1 MIDRD
6 TINRILDAL
15 KIEEVIGDFV
25 SLRRKGSNWWGLCP
39 FHPDRNPSMAVSSAK
54 NLFKCFSCGKGGNA
68 ISFVMEHERMSYPEA
83 LRYIAAKYNIEVVEK
98 ELTPEEIARNQLYDN
113 LLVVTEYAQKFYQDL
128 LWNNDFGRAVGLSYF
143 RQRGYKDDTIRKFG
157 LGFASHHPD
166 TLIEAARKEGY
177 KEEYLI
183 GATLCVTRDNGQ
195 VSDRFYDRVMFP
207 IHSISGRVIAFGGR
221 TLKRDKNVPKYVNSE
236 NSEIYKKSD
245 AVYGIFFA
253 KSSIAKEK
261 KCYLVEGYTDV
272 ISMHQAGIM
281 NVVAPCGTALTDGQ
295 IRLMKRFAPD
305 VTIIYD
311 NDEAGINASLKNIN
325 LLLDEGMNVR
335 VLLLPEGE
343 DPDSFAMAHTGDEI
357 RDFIANNEEDCI
369 SYKCRLLIDSER
381 DPVRKSRAIRDVI
394 ETIAYVS
401 DPVLRNLY
409 VDELSKKYDQKPEL
423 LFKEI
428 ASLRQKRREEKQRLE
443 QRKAAEASA
452 THLRPVPEGQQ
463 PPPLSEEDYEP
474 TGDLSIGDVYSSNT
488 PLDVSERELV
498 YYLVKF
504 GCYPIHFAEDMLY
517 GARKREGVKV
527 ADYIR
532 SALSEDELELENPI
546 YRTIYEEFY
555 SLYDTFGE
563 DENHV
568 EQQKRVVRFFS
579 VHQNDALRETVL
591 GLLLES
597 HPLTVKEYRQSIA
610 PEETILGFTVPKSM
624 ILYKLR
630 VTEQA
635 CIAITQEIAAS
646 EANGDLERQK
656 SLMMQLQLLNQ
667 VKNRFSR
674 ELNRL

>member
-6 TINRILDAL
+6 TINRIFDAI

-68 ISFVMEHERMSYPEA
+68 LSFVMEHEHMSYPEA
-83 LRYIAAKYNIEVVEK
+83 LRYLAAKYNIEVVEK
-98 ELTPEEIARNQLYDN
+98 ELTPEEIARNQRYDN
-113 LLVVTEYAQKFYQDL
+113 LLVVSDFAQKFYQNL
-128 LWNNDFGRAVGLSYF
+128 LWDNDFGRTVGLSYF
-143 RQRGYKDDTIRKFG
+143 RQRGYNDDIIRKFG

-166 TLIEAARKEGY
+166 TLVDAARKEGY

-183 GATLCVTRDNGQ
+183 GATLCVTRENGQ

-221 TLKRDKNVPKYVNSE
+221 TLKKDKNVPKYVNSE

-253 KSSIAKEK
+253 KSAMARDK

-272 ISMHQAGIM
+272 ISMHQAGIT
-281 NVVAPCGTALTDGQ
+281 NVVAPCGTALTAGQ
-295 IRLMKRFAPD
+295 IRLMKRFSPD

-325 LLLDEGMNVR
+325 LLLEEGMNVR

-369 SYKCRLLIDSER
+369 FYKCRMLVDSER
-381 DPVRKSRAIRDVI
+381 DPVRKARAIRDVI
-394 ETIAYVS
+394 ETVAYVS

-409 VDELSKKYDQKPEL
+409 VDNLSKKYDQKPEM

-428 ASLRQKRREEKQRLE
+428 SSLRRKRREEKQRLE
-443 QRKAAEASA
+443 QRRAAEASSEQ
-452 THLRPVPEGQQ
+452 LRPFYEQ
-463 PPPLSEEDYEP
+463 PPLPSEEYYEP
-474 TGDLSIGDVYSSNT
+474 PGELLIGDVYSSNT
-488 PLDVSERELV
+488 PMDVSERELV

-504 GCYPIHFAEDMLY
+504 GCYPIHFVEDMLY
-517 GARKREGVKV
+517 GAQKREGVTV

-532 SALSEDELELENPI
+532 SALSEDELELENPL
-546 YRTIYEEFY
+546 YRSIYEEFY
-555 SLYDTFGE
+555 SLYGTLAEGE
-563 DENHV
+563 DHE
-568 EQQKRVVRFFS
+568 EQQKQVVRFLS
-579 VHQNDALRETVL
+579 VNKNDVLRETVL
-591 GLLLES
+591 GLLLET
-597 HPLTVKEYRQSIA
+597 HPLTVKEYRKSIA
-610 PEETILGFTVPKSM
+610 PEETILGVTVPKSM

-630 VTEQA
+630 ITEQA
-635 CIAITQEIAAS
+635 CLDLTKEIATA
-646 EANGDLERQK
+646 EADGDLERQK
-656 SLMMQLQLLNQ
+656 ALMMQLQMFNQ
-667 VKNRFSR
+667 VKNRFAK
-674 ELNRL
+674 EINRL

>member
-6 TINRILDAL
+6 TINRILDAV

-39 FHPDRNPSMAVSSAK
+39 FHPDRNPSMAVSSTK

-68 ISFVMEHERMSYPEA
+68 LSFVMEHENMSYPEA
-83 LRYIAAKYNIEVVEK
+83 LRYLAAKYNIEVVDK
-98 ELTPEEIARNQLYDN
+98 ELTPEEVARNQRYDN
-113 LLVVTEYAQKFYQDL
+113 LLVVSDFAQKFYQDL
-128 LWNNDFGRAVGLSYF
+128 LWNNDFGRTVGLSYF
-143 RQRGYKDDTIRKFG
+143 RQRGYTDDTIRKFG

-166 TLIEAARKEGY
+166 TLSDGARTEGY

-183 GATLCVTRDNGQ
+183 GATLCVARENGE

-221 TLKRDKNVPKYVNSE
+221 TLKKDKNVPKYVNSE

-253 KSSIAKEK
+253 KSAIAKEK

-272 ISMHQAGIM
+272 VSMHQAGIT
-281 NVVAPCGTALTDGQ
+281 NVVAPCGTALTAGQ
-295 IRLMKRFAPD
+295 IRLMKRFSPD

-325 LLLDEGMNVR
+325 LLLEEGMNVR

-357 RDFIANNEEDCI
+357 RDFIENNEEDCI
-369 SYKCRLLIDSER
+369 SYKCRLLVDSER

-409 VDELSKKYDQKPEL
+409 VDNLSKKYDQKPEM

-428 ASLRQKRREEKQRLE
+428 STLRRKWREERQRME
-443 QRKAAEASA
+443 QRRGMEVSSG
-452 THLRPVPEGQQ
+452 HLRPVYEGQQ
-463 PPPLSEEDYEP
+463 TPPASEEYYEP
-474 TGDLSIGDVYSSNT
+474 AGDLLIGDVYSSNT
-488 PLDVSERELV
+488 PMDVSERELL

-504 GCYPIHFAEDMLY
+504 GCYPIHFVEDMLY
-517 GARKREGVKV
+517 GAQKREGVTV

-532 SALSEDELELENPI
+532 SALSEDELEFENPL
-546 YRTIYEEFY
+546 YRAIYEEFY
-555 SLYDTFGE
+555 SLYGTLEGSLDPE
-563 DENHV
+563 
-568 EQQKRVVRFFS
+568 EQQKQVVRFLS
-579 VHQNDALRETVL
+579 AHNNDSLRKTVL
-591 GLLLES
+591 GLLLET
-597 HPLTVKEYRQSIA
+597 HTLTVKEYRLSIA
-610 PEETILGFTVPKSM
+610 PEETILGVTVPNSM
-624 ILYKLR
+624 VLYKLR
-630 VTEQA
+630 ITEQA
-635 CIAITQEIAAS
+635 CIDITKEIAAA

-656 SLMMQLQLLNQ
+656 ALMMQLQMFNQ
-667 VKNRFSR
+667 VKNRFAK

>member
-6 TINRILDAL
+6 TINRIFDAI

-68 ISFVMEHERMSYPEA
+68 LSFVMEHEHMSYPEA
-83 LRYIAAKYNIEVVEK
+83 LRYLAAKYNIEVVEK
-98 ELTPEEIARNQLYDN
+98 ELTPEEIARNQRYDN
-113 LLVVTEYAQKFYQDL
+113 LLVVSDFAQKFYQNL
-128 LWNNDFGRAVGLSYF
+128 LWDNDFGRTVGLSYF
-143 RQRGYKDDTIRKFG
+143 RQRGYNDDIIRKFG

-166 TLIEAARKEGY
+166 TLVDAARKEGY

-183 GATLCVTRDNGQ
+183 GATLCVTRENGQ

-221 TLKRDKNVPKYVNSE
+221 TLKKDKNVPKYVNSE

-253 KSSIAKEK
+253 KSAMARDK

-272 ISMHQAGIM
+272 ISMHQAGIT
-281 NVVAPCGTALTDGQ
+281 NVVAPCGTALTAGQ
-295 IRLMKRFAPD
+295 IRLMKRFSPD

-325 LLLDEGMNVR
+325 LLLEEGMNVR

-357 RDFIANNEEDCI
+357 RDFIANNEDDCI
-369 SYKCRLLIDSER
+369 FYKCRLLVDSER

-394 ETIAYVS
+394 ETVAYVS

-409 VDELSKKYDQKPEL
+409 VDNLSKKYDQKPEM

-428 ASLRQKRREEKQRLE
+428 SSLRRKRREEKQRLE
-443 QRKAAEASA
+443 QRRAAEASSEQ
-452 THLRPVPEGQQ
+452 LRPVYEQ
-463 PPPLSEEDYEP
+463 PPLPSEEYYEP
-474 TGDLSIGDVYSSNT
+474 PGELLIGDVYSSNT
-488 PLDVSERELV
+488 PMDVSERELV

-504 GCYPIHFAEDMLY
+504 GCYPIHFVEDMLY
-517 GARKREGVKV
+517 GAQKREGVTV

-532 SALSEDELELENPI
+532 SALSEDELELENPL
-546 YRTIYEEFY
+546 YRSIYEEFY
-555 SLYDTFGE
+555 SLYGTLAEGE
-563 DENHV
+563 DHE
-568 EQQKRVVRFFS
+568 EQQKQVVRFLS
-579 VHQNDALRETVL
+579 VNKNDVLRETVL
-591 GLLLES
+591 GLLLET
-597 HPLTVKEYRQSIA
+597 HPLTVKEYRKSIA
-610 PEETILGFTVPKSM
+610 PEETILGVTVPKSM

-630 VTEQA
+630 ITEQA
-635 CIAITQEIAAS
+635 CLDLTKEIATA
-646 EANGDLERQK
+646 EADGDLERQK
-656 SLMMQLQLLNQ
+656 ALMMQLQMFNQ
-667 VKNRFSR
+667 VKNRFAK
-674 ELNRL
+674 EINRL

>member
-6 TINRILDAL
+6 TINRIFDAI

-39 FHPDRNPSMAVSSAK
+39 FHPDKNPSMAVSSAK

-68 ISFVMEHERMSYPEA
+68 LSFVMEHEHMSYPEA
-83 LRYIAAKYNIEVVEK
+83 LRYLAAKYNIEVVEK
-98 ELTPEEIARNQLYDN
+98 ELTPEEIARNQRYDN
-113 LLVVTEYAQKFYQDL
+113 LLVVSDFAQKFYQNL
-128 LWNNDFGRAVGLSYF
+128 LWDNDFGRTVGLSYF
-143 RQRGYKDDTIRKFG
+143 RQRGYNDDIIRKFG

-166 TLIEAARKEGY
+166 TLVDAARKEGY

-183 GATLCVTRDNGQ
+183 GATLCVTRENGQ

-221 TLKRDKNVPKYVNSE
+221 TLKKDKNVPKYVNSE

-253 KSSIAKEK
+253 KSAMARDK

-272 ISMHQAGIM
+272 ISMNQAGIT
-281 NVVAPCGTALTDGQ
+281 NVVAPCGTALTAGQ
-295 IRLMKRFAPD
+295 IRLMKRFSPD

-325 LLLDEGMNVR
+325 LLLEEGMNVR

-369 SYKCRLLIDSER
+369 FYKCRMLVDSER

-394 ETIAYVS
+394 ETVAYVS

-409 VDELSKKYDQKPEL
+409 VDNLSKKYDQKPEM

-428 ASLRQKRREEKQRLE
+428 SSLRRKRREEKQRLE
-443 QRKAAEASA
+443 QRRAAEASSEQ
-452 THLRPVPEGQQ
+452 LRPVYEQ
-463 PPPLSEEDYEP
+463 PPLPSEEYYEP
-474 TGDLSIGDVYSSNT
+474 AGVLLIGDVYSSNT
-488 PLDVSERELV
+488 PMDVSERELV

-504 GCYPIHFAEDMLY
+504 GCYPIHFVEDMLY
-517 GARKREGVKV
+517 GAQKREGVTV

-532 SALSEDELELENPI
+532 SALSEDELELENPLYRSI
-546 YRTIYEEFY
+546 YAEFY
-555 SLYDTFGE
+555 SLYGTLAEGE
-563 DENHV
+563 DHE
-568 EQQKRVVRFFS
+568 EQQKQVVRFLS
-579 VHQNDALRETVL
+579 VNKNDVLRETVL
-591 GLLLES
+591 GLLLET
-597 HPLTVKEYRQSIA
+597 HPLTVKEYRKSIA
-610 PEETILGFTVPKSM
+610 PEETILGVTVPKSM

-630 VTEQA
+630 ITEQA
-635 CIAITQEIAAS
+635 CLDLTKEIATA
-646 EANGDLERQK
+646 EADGDLERQK
-656 SLMMQLQLLNQ
+656 ALMMQLQMFNQ
-667 VKNRFSR
+667 VKNRFAK
-674 ELNRL
+674 EINRL

>member
-6 TINRILDAL
+6 TINRIFDAI

-68 ISFVMEHERMSYPEA
+68 LSFVMEHEHMSYPEA
-83 LRYIAAKYNIEVVEK
+83 LRYLAAKYNIEVVEK
-98 ELTPEEIARNQLYDN
+98 ELTPEEVARNQRYDN
-113 LLVVTEYAQKFYQDL
+113 LLVVSDFAQKFYHNL
-128 LWNNDFGRAVGLSYF
+128 LWDNDFGRTVGLSYF
-143 RQRGYKDDTIRKFG
+143 RQRGYNDDIIRKFG

-166 TLIEAARKEGY
+166 TLIDAARKEGY

-183 GATLCVTRDNGQ
+183 GATLCVTRENGQ

-221 TLKRDKNVPKYVNSE
+221 TLKKDKNVPKYVNSE

-253 KSSIAKEK
+253 KSAIARDK

-272 ISMHQAGIM
+272 ISMHQAGIT
-281 NVVAPCGTALTDGQ
+281 NVVAPCGTALTAGQ
-295 IRLMKRFAPD
+295 IRLMKRFSPD

-325 LLLDEGMNVR
+325 LLLEEGMNVR

-369 SYKCRLLIDSER
+369 FYKCRLLVDSER

-394 ETIAYVS
+394 ETVAYVS

-409 VDELSKKYDQKPEL
+409 VDNLSKKYDQKPEM

-428 ASLRQKRREEKQRLE
+428 SSLRRKRREEKQRLE
-443 QRKAAEASA
+443 QRKAAEASSEQ
-452 THLRPVPEGQQ
+452 LRPVYEQQ
-463 PPPLSEEDYEP
+463 PPPPTEEYYEP
-474 TGDLSIGDVYSSNT
+474 AGELLIGDVYSSNT
-488 PLDVSERELV
+488 PMDVSEQELV

-504 GCYPIHFAEDMLY
+504 GCYPIHFVEDMLY
-517 GARKREGVKV
+517 GAQKREGVTV

-532 SALSEDELELENPI
+532 SALSEDELELENPL
-546 YRTIYEEFY
+546 YRSIYEEFY
-555 SLYDTFGE
+555 SLYGTLAEGE
-563 DENHV
+563 DYE
-568 EQQKRVVRFFS
+568 EQQKQVVRFLS
-579 VHQNDALRETVL
+579 VNKNDVLRETVL
-591 GLLLES
+591 GLLMET
-597 HPLTVKEYRQSIA
+597 HPLTVKEYRKAIA
-610 PEETILGFTVPKSM
+610 PEETILGVTVPKSM

-630 VTEQA
+630 ITEQA
-635 CIAITQEIAAS
+635 CLDLTKEIATA
-646 EANGDLERQK
+646 EADGDLDRQK
-656 SLMMQLQLLNQ
+656 ALMMQLQMFNQ
-667 VKNRFSR
+667 VKNRFAR

>member
-6 TINRILDAL
+6 TINRIFDAI

-68 ISFVMEHERMSYPEA
+68 LSFVMEHEHMSYPEA
-83 LRYIAAKYNIEVVEK
+83 LRYLAAKYNIEVVEK
-98 ELTPEEIARNQLYDN
+98 ELTPEEIARNQRYDN
-113 LLVVTEYAQKFYQDL
+113 LLVVSDFAQKFYQNL
-128 LWNNDFGRAVGLSYF
+128 LWDNDFGRTVGLSYF
-143 RQRGYKDDTIRKFG
+143 RQRGYNDDIIRKFG

-166 TLIEAARKEGY
+166 TLVDAARKEGY

-183 GATLCVTRDNGQ
+183 GATLCVTRENGQ

-221 TLKRDKNVPKYVNSE
+221 TLKKDKNVPKYVNSE

-253 KSSIAKEK
+253 KSAMARDK

-272 ISMHQAGIM
+272 ISMHQAGIT
-281 NVVAPCGTALTDGQ
+281 NVVAPCGTALTAGQ
-295 IRLMKRFAPD
+295 IRLMKRFSPD

-325 LLLDEGMNVR
+325 LLLEEGMNVR

-343 DPDSFAMAHTGDEI
+343 DPDSFAMAHPGDEI

-369 SYKCRLLIDSER
+369 FYKCRMLVDSER
-381 DPVRKSRAIRDVI
+381 DPVRKARAIRDVI
-394 ETIAYVS
+394 ETVAYVS

-409 VDELSKKYDQKPEL
+409 VDNLSKKYDQKPEM

-428 ASLRQKRREEKQRLE
+428 SSLRRKRREEKQRLE
-443 QRKAAEASA
+443 QRRAAEASSEQ
-452 THLRPVPEGQQ
+452 LRPFYEQ
-463 PPPLSEEDYEP
+463 PPLPSEEYYEP
-474 TGDLSIGDVYSSNT
+474 PGELLIGDVYSSNT
-488 PLDVSERELV
+488 PMDVSERELV

-504 GCYPIHFAEDMLY
+504 GCYPIHFVEDMLY
-517 GARKREGVKV
+517 GAQKREGVTV

-532 SALSEDELELENPI
+532 SALSEDELELKNPL
-546 YRTIYEEFY
+546 YRSIYEEFY
-555 SLYDTFGE
+555 SLYGTLAEGE
-563 DENHV
+563 DHE
-568 EQQKRVVRFFS
+568 EQQKQVVRFLS
-579 VHQNDALRETVL
+579 VNKNDVLRETVL
-591 GLLLES
+591 GLLLET
-597 HPLTVKEYRQSIA
+597 HPLTVKEYRKSIA
-610 PEETILGFTVPKSM
+610 PEETILGVTVPKSM

-630 VTEQA
+630 ITEQA
-635 CIAITQEIAAS
+635 CLDLTKEIATA
-646 EANGDLERQK
+646 EADGDLERQK
-656 SLMMQLQLLNQ
+656 ALMMQLQMFNQ
-667 VKNRFSR
+667 VKNRFAK
-674 ELNRL
+674 EINRL

>member
-6 TINRILDAL
+6 TINRIFDAI

-68 ISFVMEHERMSYPEA
+68 LSFVMEHEHMSYPEA
-83 LRYIAAKYNIEVVEK
+83 LRYLAAKYNIEVVEK
-98 ELTPEEIARNQLYDN
+98 ELTPEEIARNQRYDN
-113 LLVVTEYAQKFYQDL
+113 LLVVSDFAQKFYQNL
-128 LWNNDFGRAVGLSYF
+128 LWDNDFGRTVGLSYF
-143 RQRGYKDDTIRKFG
+143 RQRGYNDDIIRKFG

-166 TLIEAARKEGY
+166 TLVDAARKEGY

-183 GATLCVTRDNGQ
+183 GATLCVTRENGQ

-221 TLKRDKNVPKYVNSE
+221 TLKKDKNVPKYVNSE

-253 KSSIAKEK
+253 KSAMARDK

-272 ISMHQAGIM
+272 ISMHQAGIT
-281 NVVAPCGTALTDGQ
+281 NVVAPCGTALTAGQ
-295 IRLMKRFAPD
+295 IRLMKRFSPD

-325 LLLDEGMNVR
+325 LLLEEGMNVR

-369 SYKCRLLIDSER
+369 FYKCRMLVDSER
-381 DPVRKSRAIRDVI
+381 DPVRKARAIRDVI
-394 ETIAYVS
+394 ETVAYVS

-409 VDELSKKYDQKPEL
+409 VDNLSKKYDQKPEM

-428 ASLRQKRREEKQRLE
+428 SSLRWKRREEKQRLE
-443 QRKAAEASA
+443 QRRAAEASSEQ
-452 THLRPVPEGQQ
+452 LRPVYEQ
-463 PPPLSEEDYEP
+463 PPLPSEEYYEP
-474 TGDLSIGDVYSSNT
+474 AGELLIGDVYSSNT
-488 PLDVSERELV
+488 PMDVSERELV

-504 GCYPIHFAEDMLY
+504 GCYPIHFVEDMLY
-517 GARKREGVKV
+517 GAQKREGVTV

-532 SALSEDELELENPI
+532 SALSEDELELENPL
-546 YRTIYEEFY
+546 YRSIYEEFY
-555 SLYDTFGE
+555 SLYGTLAEGE
-563 DENHV
+563 DHE
-568 EQQKRVVRFFS
+568 EQQKQVVRFLS
-579 VHQNDALRETVL
+579 VNKNDVLRETVL
-591 GLLLES
+591 GLLLET
-597 HPLTVKEYRQSIA
+597 HPLTVKEYRKSIA
-610 PEETILGFTVPKSM
+610 PEETILGVTVPKSM

-630 VTEQA
+630 ITEQA
-635 CIAITQEIAAS
+635 CLDLTKEIATA
-646 EANGDLERQK
+646 EADGDLERQK
-656 SLMMQLQLLNQ
+656 ALMMQLQMFNQ
-667 VKNRFSR
+667 VKNRFAK
-674 ELNRL
+674 EINRL

>member
-6 TINRILDAL
+6 TINRIFDTI

-39 FHPDRNPSMAVSSAK
+39 FHPDKNPSMAVSSAK

-68 ISFVMEHERMSYPEA
+68 LSFVMEHEHMSYPEA
-83 LRYIAAKYNIEVVEK
+83 LRYLAAKYNIEVVEK
-98 ELTPEEIARNQLYDN
+98 ELTPEEIAGNQRYDN
-113 LLVVTEYAQKFYQDL
+113 LLVVSDYAQKFYQDL
-128 LWNNDFGRAVGLSYF
+128 LWNNDFGRTVGLSYF
-143 RQRGYKDDTIRKFG
+143 RQRGYTDDTIRKFG
-157 LGFASHHPD
+157 LGFASHHPY
-166 TLIEAARKEGY
+166 TLLEAARKEGY
-177 KEEYLI
+177 KEDYLI
-183 GATLCVTRDNGQ
+183 GATLCVTRENGQ

-221 TLKRDKNVPKYVNSE
+221 TLKKDKNVPKYVNSE

-261 KCYLVEGYTDV
+261 KCFLVEGYTDV
-272 ISMHQAGIM
+272 ISMHQAGIT
-281 NVVAPCGTALTDGQ
+281 NVVAPCGTALTAGQ

-325 LLLDEGMNVR
+325 LLLEEGMTVR

-357 RDFIANNEEDCI
+357 RDFIINSEEDCI
-369 SYKCRLLIDSER
+369 FYKCRLLVDSER

-409 VDELSKKYDQKPEL
+409 VDTLSKKYDQKPEM

-443 QRKAAEASA
+443 QRKAADTSSEQ
-452 THLRPVPEGQQ
+452 LRTVYEQQ
-463 PPPLSEEDYEP
+463 PPSPSEEYYEP
-474 TGDLSIGDVYSSNT
+474 NGDLLIGDVYSSNT
-488 PLDVSERELV
+488 PMDVSERELV

-504 GCYPIHFAEDMLY
+504 GCYPIHFVEDMFY
-517 GARKREGVKV
+517 GVQKREGVTV

-532 SALSEDELELENPI
+532 SALSEDELEFENPV
-546 YRTIYEEFY
+546 YRAIYEEFY
-555 SLYDTFGE
+555 SIYGTLAGSE
-563 DENHV
+563 DHE
-568 EQQKRVVRFFS
+568 EQQKQVVRFLS
-579 VHQNDALRETVL
+579 VHKNDTLRETVL
-591 GLLLES
+591 GLLLET
-597 HPLTVKEYRQSIA
+597 HPLTVQEYRKSIA
-610 PEETILGFTVPKSM
+610 PEETILGATVPKSM

-630 VTEQA
+630 ITEQA
-635 CIAITQEIAAS
+635 CIDITKEIAAA
-646 EANGDLERQK
+646 EANGDSDRQK
-656 SLMMQLQLLNQ
+656 ALMMQLQMFNQ
-667 VKNRFSR
+667 VKNRFAK

>member
-6 TINRILDAL
+6 TINRIFDAI

-39 FHPDRNPSMAVSSAK
+39 FHPDKNPSMAVSSAK

-68 ISFVMEHERMSYPEA
+68 LSFVMEHEHMSYPEA
-83 LRYIAAKYNIEVVEK
+83 LRYLAAKYNIEVVEK
-98 ELTPEEIARNQLYDN
+98 ELTPEEIARNQRYDN
-113 LLVVTEYAQKFYQDL
+113 LLVVSDFAQKFYQNL
-128 LWNNDFGRAVGLSYF
+128 LWDNDFGRTVGLSYF
-143 RQRGYKDDTIRKFG
+143 RQRGYNDDIIRKFG

-166 TLIEAARKEGY
+166 TLVDAARKEGY

-183 GATLCVTRDNGQ
+183 GATLCVTRENGQ

-221 TLKRDKNVPKYVNSE
+221 TLKKDKNVPKYVNSE

-253 KSSIAKEK
+253 KSAMARDK

-272 ISMHQAGIM
+272 ISMNQAGIT
-281 NVVAPCGTALTDGQ
+281 NVVAPCGTALTAGQ
-295 IRLMKRFAPD
+295 IRLMKRFSPD

-325 LLLDEGMNVR
+325 LLLEEGMNVR

-369 SYKCRLLIDSER
+369 FYKCRLLVDSER

-394 ETIAYVS
+394 ETVAYVS

-409 VDELSKKYDQKPEL
+409 VDNLSKKYDQKPEM

-428 ASLRQKRREEKQRLE
+428 SSLRRKRREEKQRLE
-443 QRKAAEASA
+443 QRRAAEASSEQ
-452 THLRPVPEGQQ
+452 LRPVYEQ
-463 PPPLSEEDYEP
+463 PPLPSEEYYEP
-474 TGDLSIGDVYSSNT
+474 AGVLLIGDVYSSNT
-488 PLDVSERELV
+488 PMDVSERELV

-504 GCYPIHFAEDMLY
+504 GCYPIHFVEDMLY
-517 GARKREGVKV
+517 GAQKREGVTV

-532 SALSEDELELENPI
+532 SALSEDELELENPL
-546 YRTIYEEFY
+546 YRSIYEEFY
-555 SLYDTFGE
+555 SLYGTLAEGE
-563 DENHV
+563 DHE
-568 EQQKRVVRFFS
+568 EQQKQVVRFLS
-579 VHQNDALRETVL
+579 VNKNDVLRETVL
-591 GLLLES
+591 GLLLET
-597 HPLTVKEYRQSIA
+597 HPLTVKEYRKSIA
-610 PEETILGFTVPKSM
+610 PEETILGVTVPKSM

-630 VTEQA
+630 ITEQA
-635 CIAITQEIAAS
+635 CLDLTKEIATA
-646 EANGDLERQK
+646 EADGDLERQK
-656 SLMMQLQLLNQ
+656 ALMMQLQMFNQ
-667 VKNRFSR
+667 VKNRFAK
-674 ELNRL
+674 EINRL

>member
-6 TINRILDAL
+6 TINRIFDAI

-39 FHPDRNPSMAVSSAK
+39 FHPDKNPSMAVSSAK

-68 ISFVMEHERMSYPEA
+68 LSFVMEHEHMSYPEA
-83 LRYIAAKYNIEVVEK
+83 LRYLAAKYNIEVVEK
-98 ELTPEEIARNQLYDN
+98 ELTPEEIAGNQRYDN
-113 LLVVTEYAQKFYQDL
+113 LLVVSDYAQKFYQDL
-128 LWNNDFGRAVGLSYF
+128 LWNNDFGRTVGLSYF
-143 RQRGYKDDTIRKFG
+143 RQRGYTDDTIRKFG

-166 TLIEAARKEGY
+166 TLLEAARKEGY
-177 KEEYLI
+177 KEDYLI
-183 GATLCVTRDNGQ
+183 GATLCVTRENGQ

-221 TLKRDKNVPKYVNSE
+221 TLKKDKNVPKYVNSE

-253 KSSIAKEK
+253 KSAIAKEK
-261 KCYLVEGYTDV
+261 KCFLVEGYTDV
-272 ISMHQAGIM
+272 ISMHQAGIT
-281 NVVAPCGTALTDGQ
+281 NVVAPCGTALTAGQ

-325 LLLDEGMNVR
+325 LLLEEGMTVR

-357 RDFIANNEEDCI
+357 RDFIINSEEDCI
-369 SYKCRLLIDSER
+369 FYKCRFLVDSER

-409 VDELSKKYDQKPEL
+409 VDTLSKKYDQKPEM

-443 QRKAAEASA
+443 QRKAADTSSEQ
-452 THLRPVPEGQQ
+452 LRTVYEQQ
-463 PPPLSEEDYEP
+463 PPSPSEEYYEP
-474 TGDLSIGDVYSSNT
+474 NGDLLIWDVYSSNT
-488 PLDVSERELV
+488 TMDVSERELV

-504 GCYPIHFAEDMLY
+504 GCYPIHFVEDMFY
-517 GARKREGVKV
+517 GVQKREGVTV

-532 SALSEDELELENPI
+532 SALSEDELEFENPV
-546 YRTIYEEFY
+546 YRAIYEEFY
-555 SLYDTFGE
+555 SIYGTLAGSE
-563 DENHV
+563 DHE
-568 EQQKRVVRFFS
+568 EQQKQVVRFLS
-579 VHQNDALRETVL
+579 VHKNDTLRETVL
-591 GLLLES
+591 GLLLET
-597 HPLTVKEYRQSIA
+597 HPLTVQEYRKSIA
-610 PEETILGFTVPKSM
+610 PEETILGATVPKSM

-630 VTEQA
+630 ITEQA
-635 CIAITQEIAAS
+635 CIDITKEIAAA
-646 EANGDLERQK
+646 ETNGDSDRQK
-656 SLMMQLQLLNQ
+656 ALMMQLQMFNQ
-667 VKNRFSR
+667 VKNRFAK